1 MRLRLSVL
9 LVVPVLFLSAC
20 GQSPVQER
28 TLANGLHV
36 IVKVDNRSPVV
47 VQQIWYRVGSIDE
60 PAGKGG
66 ISHVLEHMMFKGTQ
80 RVGPGE
86 FSKIIARNGGRENAF
101 TNTDY
106 TAYFQT
112 LEKSRLPIAME
123 LEADRMHNLVIDPK
137 EFSKEVAVVMEE
149 RRLRTDDK
157 PEGRLY
163 ESFRATSFHAHP
175 YGKPIIGTMQEL
187 RSLTAE
193 DLTAWYKR
201 WYAPNNATL
210 VIVGDVEPEAVFEL
224 ARKYYGGIPSQKL
237 PARSLPAEPPQK
249 AMRRI
254 TLRIPAQV
262 PQMLIGFHTPVL
274 KGTADEWEPYAL
286 DVLAG
291 VLDGGD
297 SARFTSHLIREQQ
310 VAAGAGAGYDDVAR
324 APSQFM
330 IQATPFNGKT
340 VASLEKALIAEID
353 KLKNEPVSDA
363 ELNRIKAQV
372 IAEDVYQQDSMFY
385 QGMEIGMLTVS
396 GLNWH
401 VGEHYVERIN
411 GITAKQV
418 MAVARKYL
426 VPENMTV
433 AILEPVHGGKGA
445 K

>member
-9 LVVPVLFLSAC
+9 LVIPFLFLGAC
-20 GQSPVQER
+20 SKAPVQER
-28 TLANGLHV
+28 TLGNGLRV

-66 ISHVLEHMMFKGTQ
+66 ISHVLEHMMFKGT
-80 RVGPGE
+80 RKVGPGE

-112 LEKSRLPIAME
+112 LEKSRLPVAME

-163 ESFRATSFHAHP
+163 EAFRAEAYKTHP
-175 YGKPIIGTMQEL
+175 YGKAIIGTMQEL
-187 RSLTAE
+187 KSLTAK
-193 DLTAWYKR
+193 DLTDWYQD

-210 VIVGDVEPEAVFEL
+210 VIVGDVDPDAVFAL
-224 ARKYYGGIPSQKL
+224 AEKYYGGIPSREL
-237 PARSLPAEPPQK
+237 PVRNLPAEPEQK
-249 AMRRI
+249 AERRI

-262 PQMLIGFHTPVL
+262 PQLLIGFHAPVL
-274 KGTADEWEPYAL
+274 TGSADEWEPYAL

-297 SARFTSHLIREQQ
+297 SARFTSHLVREQQ
-310 VAAGAGAGYDDVAR
+310 VAASAGAGYDAVAR
-324 APSQFM
+324 APSLFM

-340 VASLEKALIAEID
+340 VAVLEKALMAEID
-353 KLKNEPVSDA
+353 KLKTEPVSDA

-372 IAEDVYQQDSMFY
+372 VASDVYQRDSMFY

-396 GLNWH
+396 GLDWR
-401 VGEHYVERIN
+401 VGDHYVERIN
-411 GITAKQV
+411 AITADQV
-418 MAVARKYL
+418 NAVARKYL

-433 AILEPVHGGKGA
+433 AVLEPVRGNKEA